1 MKKYSSIYIWSITVL
16 IHSLVCFS
24 GVSVTML
31 GIASLYIIVMV
42 SLLIV
47 REVWKNPLVGFDKL
61 VFICIL
67 HMTLLFFDLFAFFFS
82 LSLHTGNFHSS

>member
-16 IHSLVCFS
+16 IHSLVGFS
-24 GVSVTML
+24 GVSLTML

-47 REVWKNPLVGFDKL
+47 REVRKNPLVEFDKL

-67 HMTLLFFDLFAFFFS
+67 HIILLFFDLFAFFFS

>member
-24 GVSVTML
+24 GVSLTML

-47 REVWKNPLVGFDKL
+47 REVWKNPLV
-61 VFICIL
+61 
-67 HMTLLFFDLFAFFFS
+67 
-82 LSLHTGNFHSS
+82 